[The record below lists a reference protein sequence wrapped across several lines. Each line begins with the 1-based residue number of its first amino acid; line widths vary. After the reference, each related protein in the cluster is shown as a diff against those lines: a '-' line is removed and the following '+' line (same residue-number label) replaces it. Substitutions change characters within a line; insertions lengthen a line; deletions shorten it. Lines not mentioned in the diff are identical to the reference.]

1 MPFIFKELIGIP
13 LYGWINKNL
22 FNKYPN
28 GGHLSYF
35 EFVLV
40 QNRNM
45 INILYFWRFIKH
57 NCTCLL
63 TLL

>member
-1 MPFIFKELIGIP
+1 MPFIFKELICIP
-13 LYGWINKNL
+13 LYRWINKNL
-22 FNKYPN
+22 FNKSPN
-28 GGHLSYF
+28 GGHLGYF

-40 QNRNM
+40 QKRNM
-45 INILYFWRFIKH
+45 INILYFWRFIKD